1 MNKNNSFI
9 VVQFSYSILY
19 APLPQSEFFHGPKAI
34 FQRVF
39 SGSPPGSPSP
49 EHEEEGTSMAGQEWQ
64 TPMAGQE
71 WQTAQGEAGNSST
84 GSSPQSPLPQ
94 IPELEDITS

>member
-1 MNKNNSFI
+1 M
-9 VVQFSYSILY
+9 VQFSYSILY

-49 EHEEEGTSMAGQEWQ
+49 EEEETS
-64 TPMAGQE
+64 MAGQE
-71 WQTAQGEAGNSST
+71 WQTAQGEVGNSST